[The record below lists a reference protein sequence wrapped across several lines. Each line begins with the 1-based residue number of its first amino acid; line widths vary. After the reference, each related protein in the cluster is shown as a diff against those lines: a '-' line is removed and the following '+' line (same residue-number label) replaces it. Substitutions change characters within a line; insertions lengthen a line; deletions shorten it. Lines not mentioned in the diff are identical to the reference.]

1 MGGTGVPVGGI
12 GSDKADGVGSIQR
25 RTDITG
31 AAVGTVG
38 ARRSARLQLGAGE
51 QSRQLGDR
59 AYPLDD
65 TSSVLNDHE

>member
-1 MGGTGVPVGGI
+1 MPIGGI
-12 GSDKADGVGSIQR
+12 GAYKQNGVGIIQR
-25 RTDITG
+25 SPEITG
-31 AAVGTVG
+31 AAVCTVG